1 MITIGQPE
9 LEYLVNM
16 YFWFDYINMILTYR
30 EPEEN
35 YMSVKAVVDTLL
47 ESEQLPENL
56 TQYKNKL
63 NLLHRV
69 EAERIHATIR

>member
-1 MITIGQPE
+1 
-9 LEYLVNM
+9 
-16 YFWFDYINMILTYR
+16 
-30 EPEEN
+30 
-35 YMSVKAVVDTLL
+35 MSVKAVVDTLL

-63 NLLHRV
+63 NLLHKV